1 MPVLTVTLA
10 APPGSAN
17 GFSRAPWIF
26 WATAVASPPARSASS
41 RITNALA
48 EPLRHRAE
56 HQVAD
61 VMSAGVVDPLE
72 PVKIDE
78 EDREAGRESLGPD
91 QELVQPVEH
100 EIAVRQTRERV
111 VGGDVLH
118 GDLSALEFVD
128 LSGDTQQPHDG
139 ARRVM
144 ERHLARQGPV
154 DLAALELAALRQA
167 DERLVRLHD
176 SRVVQHGPLGELLAE
191 QVRVSLADELRR
203 IRVTEVPCHLPAH
216 AQEPA

>member
-72 PVKIDE
+72 PVKVDE

-100 EIAVRQTRERV
+100 AVSYTHLRAHETR
-111 VGGDVLH
+111 H
-118 GDLSALEFVD
+118 DLVC
-128 LSGDTQQPHDG
+128 
-139 ARRVM
+139 
-144 ERHLARQGPV
+144 
-154 DLAALELAALRQA
+154 
-167 DERLVRLHD
+167 RL
-176 SRVVQHGPLGELLAE
+176 
-191 QVRVSLADELRR
+191 
-203 IRVTEVPCHLPAH
+203 
-216 AQEPA
+216 